1 MNPNVNYKL
10 WVIMMCQ
17 CWLISSN
24 KCTTFRQDFDSRGSC
39 ANVGAGSICAISVPY
54 TQFCCRSKSALKIK
68 FIFFT
73 KIILKDSRGK
83 LQNRKTYL

>member
-1 MNPNVNYKL
+1 MNPNVNYRL
-10 WVIMMCQ
+10 WVIMMFQ

-54 TQFCCRSKSALKIK
+54 TQFCCGSKSALKIK
-68 FIFFT
+68 FIFFKKDNIKGFKRQMT
-73 KIILKDSRGK
+73 K
-83 LQNRKTYL
+83 